1 MIQQILTLTKEL
13 ICVPSQ
19 KENKKAL
26 DEVLEICKKELSGLS
41 YTSFEKNGVKSLLF
55 YNKKENPTKFKLLL
69 NAHLDVVSGKSQ
81 QYAPFEKNG
90 KLYGRGAS
98 DMKAAAATMILLF
111 KELADSVPYSL
122 GLQLVT
128 DEEIGG
134 FNGTKYQIDKGVKAD
149 FVIAGEPTD
158 MEINNKAKGI
168 VWAKVTTRGKTAHG
182 AYPWNGENAIWNM
195 NKFLNKLEH
204 AFLVPQKESWVT
216 TVNLARIE
224 TSNQEINKVPADCT
238 ASLDVRYVPE
248 DSDTIEVTLKE
259 LAGDKVKVNILLKEP
274 AQYTSE
280 NNEYIAL
287 LKEASKKITG
297 ATPKTIVKHGGSDVR
312 FFNAIGIDGITFG
325 PVGAGLHSDEEW
337 VDIKSLETYYEILK
351 HFLLDK

>member
-1 MIQQILTLTKEL
+1 MLEL
-13 ICVPSQ
+13 VKKLIEIPSTTD
-19 KENKKAL
+19 NKKAL
-26 DEVLEICKKELSGLS
+26 KEVLEVVKKELSGFS
-41 YTSFEKNGVKSLLF
+41 VKEYESNGFPSLLF
-55 YNKKENPTKFKLLL
+55 YNSDEFPNRFKFLL
-69 NAHLDVVSGKSQ
+69 NAHLDVVSAKSQ

-90 KLYGRGAS
+90 KLYGRGAN
-98 DMKAAAATMILLF
+98 DMKAAATVMILLF
-111 KELADSVPYSL
+111 KELAPIVPYSL

-128 DEEIGG
+128 DEEVGG

-168 VWAKVTTRGKTAHG
+168 VRAKVTTQGKTAHG

-204 AFLVPQKESWVT
+204 AFPVPQKESWVT

-238 ASLDVRYVPE
+238 ASLDIRYVPE
-248 DSDTIEVTLKE
+248 DSDTIEDTLKE

-280 NNEYIAL
+280 NNEYILAL
-287 LKEASKKITG
+287 QKETEKITG
-297 ATPKTIVKHGGSDVR
+297 TLSQTIVKHGGSDVR
-312 FFNAIGIDGITFG
+312 FFNAVGIDGITFG

-337 VDIKSLETYYEILK
+337 VNVKSLETYCSVIK
-351 HFLLDK
+351 KFLTKQ